1 MKPFLGLM
9 KKEWKLGRKSLVWLL
24 LLQMV
29 LVLITYLLGNHYQ
42 VPGIMFVGIIPLL
55 LIHILM
61 VPVMLL
67 TLLNVEGKS
76 QLWLH
81 NPQSSILLLGSK
93 LLTGLGLHL
102 ISLLFSAVVLVLAL
116 MNSSSMLSNEQMQ
129 GYGIFELG
137 TVLGVITIFS
147 LFLAVECLLLW
158 VIYHALVKFPQIKNV
173 RWLIITILF
182 FGINFLL
189 NFFQDTALYQS
200 LDEIA
205 RVTIFQF
212 NSFSVDTDEFSL
224 AGEVI
229 DFSLLTFSI
238 DTLFVV
244 GLFYLACWV
253 FDRKLEV

>member
-9 KKEWKLGRKSLVWLL
+9 KKEWKLGRKSLIWLL
-24 LLQMV
+24 LLQIS
-29 LVLITYLLGNHYQ
+29 LVFITFLLGNHYH
-42 VPGIMFVGIIPLL
+42 VPGIMLAGVILL
-55 LIHILM
+55 LLLHIFM

-81 NPQSSILLLGSK
+81 NPQSSGLLLGSK

-102 ISLLFSAVVLVLAL
+102 ISLLFSALVLVVSV
-116 MNSSSMLSNEQMQ
+116 MNHSSLLSIEQMQ
-129 GYGIFELG
+129 GYGIFEIG
-137 TVLGVITIFS
+137 IVLGIITVIS
-147 LFLAVECLLLW
+147 LVIAVQCLLLW
-158 VIYHALVKFPQIKNV
+158 VVYHALAKYPQIKNV

-182 FGINFLL
+182 FGMNFLL
-189 NFFQDTALYQS
+189 EFIQNTSLYQS
-200 LDEIA
+200 LDEVA
-205 RVTIFQF
+205 RVTIFQL
-212 NSFSVDTDEFSL
+212 NSFSVDRTELSF
-224 AGEVI
+224 AGEVV

-238 DTLFVV
+238 DILIFV

>member
-1 MKPFLGLM
+1 MKPFMGLM

-29 LVLITYLLGNHYQ
+29 LVLITYLLGNHYHL
-42 VPGIMFVGIIPLL
+42 PGIMFVGVIPLL
-55 LIHILM
+55 MIHILM
-61 VPVMLL
+61 VPAMLL

-102 ISLLFSAVVLVLAL
+102 ISLLFSAVVLVV
-116 MNSSSMLSNEQMQ
+116 MVLSNEKMQ
-129 GYGIFELG
+129 GYGIYEIG
-137 TVLGVITIFS
+137 IVLSVITVIS
-147 LFLAVECLLLW
+147 LVIAVQCLLLW
-158 VIYHALVKFPQIKNV
+158 VVYHALAKFPQIKNI
-173 RWLIITILF
+173 RWLIVIILF
-182 FGINFLL
+182 FGINYLL
-189 NFFQDTALYQS
+189 EFIQNTSLYQA

-212 NSFSVDTDEFSL
+212 NSFSVDRTEFTL

-238 DTLFVV
+238 DTIIFV

>member
-29 LVLITYLLGNHYQ
+29 LVLITFLLFNHYH

-55 LIHILM
+55 MIHIFM
-61 VPVMLL
+61 IPAMLL

-81 NPQSSILLLGSK
+81 NPQSSSLLLGTK

-102 ISLLFSAVVLVLAL
+102 ISLLLSAGVFVFAL
-116 MNSSSMLSNEQMQ
+116 NSSSLLSNVQMQ
-129 GYGIFELG
+129 GYGFFELG
-137 TVLGVITIFS
+137 TILGVITIIS

-158 VIYHALVKFPQIKNV
+158 VIYHALVKFPSMKNV
-173 RWLIITILF
+173 RWLIITLLF
-182 FGINFLL
+182 LGINYLI
-189 NFFQDTALYQS
+189 NFFQDTALYQA
-200 LDEIA
+200 LDEMA

-212 NSFSVDTDEFSL
+212 NSFSVDNEEFSL

-238 DTLFVV
+238 DTLVVV